1 MSKEDISEAGTF
13 RNGPDDY
20 DQKILSTESDAKI
33 APVFADERGL
43 YDEKEVFGDR
53 VVVGGLDATGPDG
66 ELIGAVAVVVY
77 QLH

>member
-1 MSKEDISEAGTF
+1 
-13 RNGPDDY
+13 
-20 DQKILSTESDAKI
+20 
-33 APVFADERGL
+33 L